1 MNKKE
6 VSVQEWIQIKNIFDE
21 GVIQTKDNRFIKILK
36 IKPINYELKSSLEKE
51 AILNSYKIFFNTCE
65 FNIQIL
71 VQSRKEDLFNHIKK
85 VREINEDEIEKI
97 QNISENYIE
106 YIKGLNKKNKSSSKN
121 FYIVFDFIYQNN
133 ESNENFPNENE
144 KQIIITNLN
153 DKFLKI
159 KECLS
164 RTNNIC
170 IELKRDEIINIL
182 YSFFNKRKELK

>member
-21 GVIQTKDNRFIKILK
+21 GIIQTKDNRFIKILK

-133 ESNENFPNENE
+133 ESNENFLNENE

>member
-21 GVIQTKDNRFIKILK
+21 GIIQTKDNRFIKILK